1 MTEIITTASA
11 SPARSLAKTVSWRV
25 LGSLDTLLLGY
36 IFTGSLKAAGSIAS
50 AEVVTKI
57 ILYYFHERVGPY
69 RLGHAGAQT
78 ARGSRVSGGLSG
90 QPGEIILRSAEDRM
104 DDDFREFVGMEL
116 PDHRLQR
123 AAA

>member
-1 MTEIITTASA
+1 MGRGDRPMTDMITTASA

-57 ILYYFHERVGPY
+57 ILYYFHERAWAHVGWGTRVAKP
-69 RLGHAGAQT
+69 LGGHESPA
-78 ARGSRVSGGLSG
+78 V
-90 QPGEIILRSAEDRM
+90 SAESQAR
-104 DDDFREFVGMEL
+104 
-116 PDHRLQR
+116 
-123 AAA
+123 